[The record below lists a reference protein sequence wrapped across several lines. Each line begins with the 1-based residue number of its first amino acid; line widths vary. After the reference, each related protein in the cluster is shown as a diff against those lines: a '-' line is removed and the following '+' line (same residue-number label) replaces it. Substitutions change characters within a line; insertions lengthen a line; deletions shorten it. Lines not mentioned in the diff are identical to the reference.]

1 LDKYLVVLAGA
12 GLGGLA
18 RYVAG
23 TWIMAKYGGRFPLGT
38 FVINITGAFL
48 IGVLMT
54 LLTERFHPHPNW
66 RLFLVVGILGGYTT
80 FSSFEYE
87 TYQAVRDGERWLGL
101 VVRHG
106 QRGARVCRAYGWAR
120 FWRVAAGN
128 GRPTGVLAHP
138 RSGMLTKGSRQES
151 HHLHQRRHPASHDG
165 AARFH
170 HDLPDAQGR
179 LRRHRYAG
187 LLRLRA
193 RTN

>member
-54 LLTERFHPHPNW
+54 LFTERFHPHPNW

-101 VVRHG
+101 VYLVG
-106 QRGARVCRAYGWAR
+106 S
-120 FWRVAAGN
+120 VALGYLGVWLGTLLAG
-128 GRPTGVLAHP
+128 GR
-138 RSGMLTKGSRQES
+138 
-151 HHLHQRRHPASHDG
+151 
-165 AARFH
+165 
-170 HDLPDAQGR
+170 
-179 LRRHRYAG
+179 
-187 LLRLRA
+187 
-193 RTN
+193 

>member
-1 LDKYLVVLAGA
+1 MDKYLVVLAGA

-101 VVRHG
+101 VYLVG
-106 QRGARVCRAYGWAR
+106 S
-120 FWRVAAGN
+120 VALGYLGVWLGTLLAG
-128 GRPTGVLAHP
+128 GR
-138 RSGMLTKGSRQES
+138 
-151 HHLHQRRHPASHDG
+151 
-165 AARFH
+165 
-170 HDLPDAQGR
+170 
-179 LRRHRYAG
+179 
-187 LLRLRA
+187 
-193 RTN
+193 

>member
-1 LDKYLVVLAGA
+1 MGKYLVVLAGA

-80 FSSFEYE
+80 FSSLEYE
-87 TYQAVRDGERWLGL
+87 TYQAVSDGERWLGL
-101 VVRHG
+101 V
-106 QRGARVCRAYGWAR
+106 Y
-120 FWRVAAGN
+120 VAGSVVLGYLGVWLGTLLAG
-128 GRPTGVLAHP
+128 GR
-138 RSGMLTKGSRQES
+138 
-151 HHLHQRRHPASHDG
+151 
-165 AARFH
+165 
-170 HDLPDAQGR
+170 
-179 LRRHRYAG
+179 
-187 LLRLRA
+187 
-193 RTN
+193 

>member
-38 FVINITGAFL
+38 FVINVSGSFL

-54 LLTERFHPHPNW
+54 LFTERLNPHPNW

-87 TYQAVRDGERWLGL
+87 AYQAVRDGARWMGMLYVTGSVLVGYLGVWLGAL
-101 VVRHG
+101 LT
-106 QRGARVCRAYGWAR
+106 ARRW
-120 FWRVAAGN
+120 
-128 GRPTGVLAHP
+128 
-138 RSGMLTKGSRQES
+138 
-151 HHLHQRRHPASHDG
+151 
-165 AARFH
+165 
-170 HDLPDAQGR
+170 
-179 LRRHRYAG
+179 
-187 LLRLRA
+187 
-193 RTN
+193 

>member
-38 FVINITGAFL
+38 FVINVSGSFL

-54 LLTERFHPHPNW
+54 LLTERLNPHPNW

-87 TYQAVRDGERWLGL
+87 AYQAVRDGARWMGMLYVTGSVLVGYLGVWLG
-101 VVRHG
+101 
-106 QRGARVCRAYGWAR
+106 A
-120 FWRVAAGN
+120 
-128 GRPTGVLAHP
+128 
-138 RSGMLTKGSRQES
+138 MLTA
-151 HHLHQRRHPASHDG
+151 RRW
-165 AARFH
+165 
-170 HDLPDAQGR
+170 
-179 LRRHRYAG
+179 
-187 LLRLRA
+187 
-193 RTN
+193 